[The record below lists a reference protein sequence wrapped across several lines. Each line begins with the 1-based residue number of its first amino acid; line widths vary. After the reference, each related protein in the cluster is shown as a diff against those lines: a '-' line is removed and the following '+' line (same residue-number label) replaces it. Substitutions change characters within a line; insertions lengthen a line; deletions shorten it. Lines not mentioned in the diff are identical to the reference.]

1 MAEIVVEKSEW
12 TVKFAGSH
20 SCAGL
25 GVSRGKKLGVA
36 PRSSDLSSWWQNIS
50 EGHGLYGEGRIV
62 GMIQIFKDL
71 NKVVPPQS
79 FSETERPCLCT
90 FLRSKFYFFS
100 PDNLL
105 FPLNYFN
112 TSQFFKHH
120 SIPIFFFP
128 TILKSTINEV
138 FSTLTIFPF
147 P

>member
-25 GVSRGKKLGVA
+25 GESRGKKLGVA

-62 GMIQIFKDL
+62 GMIQIFKNKTRSFRL
-71 NKVVPPQS
+71 NHFLRRNDP
-79 FSETERPCLCT
+79 FFRT
-90 FLRSKFYFFS
+90 FLCSKFYFFS